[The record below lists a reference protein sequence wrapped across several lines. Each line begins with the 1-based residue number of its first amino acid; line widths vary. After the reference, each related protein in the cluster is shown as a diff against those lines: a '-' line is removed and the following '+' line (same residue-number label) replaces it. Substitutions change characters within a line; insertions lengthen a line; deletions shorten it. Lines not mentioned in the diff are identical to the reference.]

1 MVEQQLPHAAQPMPG
16 NPDASAHVARI
27 SRSVS
32 DLSQRKDGAL
42 LGQPDGLLRALDLLA
57 FPERNFP
64 SPIKGP
70 AQRTG
75 SAQDDWAAPRDPLT
89 GY

>member
-1 MVEQQLPHAAQPMPG
+1 MGEEVLRPDYMVPRKLDPSLG
-16 NPDASAHVARI
+16 RI
-27 SRSVS
+27 SQAVVV
-32 DLSQRKDGAL
+32 LGAGGKDGEL
-42 LGQPDGLLRALDLLA
+42 LDQPDGLLRALDLLA